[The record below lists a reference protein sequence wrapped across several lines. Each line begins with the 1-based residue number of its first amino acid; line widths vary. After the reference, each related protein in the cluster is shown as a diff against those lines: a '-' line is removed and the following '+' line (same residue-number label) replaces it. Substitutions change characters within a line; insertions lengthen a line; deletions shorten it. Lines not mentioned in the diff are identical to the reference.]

1 MAIRLALLKSLTLLI
16 LLSTTQAQAQT
27 PQLSQEQIKS
37 KENGIALY
45 NQYKDPEQEL
55 RVAAEAG
62 DKEAQYYLAED
73 LRRTNRYTTEEAY
86 KWYTRASEQ
95 GDLYA
100 MHRLSSMKSDLCVT
114 MGNCP
119 KGLKSAN
126 DWHKKLLSTATELAE
141 KGDGEAMYLLYHA
154 TNNLEWLEKSAAVGY
169 AHSQF
174 WLASKY
180 AQGDK
185 FFLFPW
191 EKDAAIESLLKRSAE
206 GGDPKGITRYY
217 GLLQEKGELEGARY
231 WLRKGAETGHTVAFS
246 NYALFLSDP
255 NNPLQLPVDLVESY
269 GLMSLLLELDGGGD
283 MLPLAKDELPRIA
296 ARMTP
301 EQIEQAQAFAKEW
314 KATHPP
320 LSYFPGKLGF

>member
-1 MAIRLALLKSLTLLI
+1 MKPVIVGLAC
-16 LLSTTQAQAQT
+16 LLSCIITHASTLTHAQ
-27 PQLSQEQIKS
+27 QIA
-37 KENGIALY
+37 KENGITLY
-45 NQYKDPEQEL
+45 NQYKTAEPEM
-55 RVAAEAG
+55 RIAAEAG
-62 DKEAQYYLAED
+62 DREAQYYLAED
-73 LRRTNRYTTEEAY
+73 LRRTNRYMTEEAY
-86 KWYTRASEQ
+86 SWYTTAAEQ
-95 GDLYA
+95 GNLYA
-100 MHRLSSMKSDLCVT
+100 MRQLSPIKSDLCIA
-114 MGNCP
+114 MENCP
-119 KGLKSAN
+119 KGLKSAE
-126 DWHKKLLSTATELAE
+126 DWNEKLISTATELAE
-141 KGDGEAMYLLYHA
+141 KGDGEAMYLLHHA

-255 NNPLQLPVDLVESY
+255 NNPLRLPVDLVESY

-296 ARMTP
+296 AQMTP
-301 EQIEQAQAFAKEW
+301 EQIEQAEAFAKEW